1 MKLNIPCLHKRH
13 NQLMPA
19 KEIFNF
25 DTTMPHAIS
34 CTRLPDDTIVCGS
47 PVDEPALQMNL
58 TKATVTDFV
67 QKCTVLGDEKELA
80 LLFLDIRNFT
90 SFMEQRAPYDVI
102 YVIRKLFVLFNDSIR
117 DAGGRIIETMG
128 DSIYAVFGLES
139 DLQKAVQSSMDA
151 AMAIFHDLEV
161 FNATYAKPYFDL
173 NFEIGIGLHQGKVLV
188 GEYDMDYNNH
198 LTVMGLPV
206 NIAARL
212 QAETKEL
219 NNDLLI
225 SEDAYRLLK
234 NTNINTPGKKVRLKG
249 ISEPVEVRLMGNA
262 YQRKPGTDDMM
273 DYYLS
278 MAG

>member
-1 MKLNIPCLHKRH
+1 MKLNIPCLNKRH
-13 NQLMPA
+13 NQLIPA
-19 KEIFNF
+19 KEIFDFN
-25 DTTMPHAIS
+25 TTMPHAIS
-34 CTRLPDDTIVCGS
+34 CTRLPDDTVVCS
-47 PVDEPALQMNL
+47 SQVDEPGMQIDHTN
-58 TKATVTDFV
+58 TNVTDFV

-117 DAGGRIIETMG
+117 EVGGRIIETMG

-151 AMAIFHDLEV
+151 SLAIFHDLEV
-161 FNATYAKPYFDL
+161 FNTTYAQSYFNL

-225 SEDAYRLLK
+225 SEDAYRFLE
-234 NTNINTPGKKVRLKG
+234 NMNVSTPSKKVRLRG
-249 ISEPVEVRLMGNA
+249 ITEPVQVRLMGNA
-262 YQRKPGTDDMM
+262 YQRKPGNDDMM